1 MTQSCRRM
9 VKVLALAFVAAVTVS
24 AGHAADWSRFRG
36 PNGSAVSEAKKV
48 PTDWNDTKNLAWK
61 TELPGPGSSSP
72 IIVGELAA
80 RFDVVL
86 GITPMEDQ
94 KPS

>member
-1 MTQSCRRM
+1 MKDHPGNAKDGVLRRIRDEKARESVM
-9 VKVLALAFVAAVTVS
+9 VDFVPIQ
-24 AGHAADWSRFRG
+24 GSR
-36 PNGSAVSEAKKV
+36 
-48 PTDWNDTKNLAWK
+48 
-61 TELPGPGSSSP
+61 
-72 IIVGELAA
+72 VGELAA